1 MRICCILGP
10 KTDRQTQRLRRPH
23 GRPKTA
29 PRRHKNTPQT
39 ESPQTPNTQDGPRIQ
54 EGLKTAPEPR
64 RPQGPKGPQDPE
76 GAQDTPKT
84 ALSSV
89 CCVYV
94 YLQIYIYVLCLC
106 LCLYLF
112 ISFFAIY
119 PSGARGAFRASPRQ
133 TRVCTMTGATGD
145 DTVRG
150 EPHTNHYGALP
161 TPSAR
166 RSASVEFSRNT
177 FQHVLQ

>member
-1 MRICCILGP
+1 MDGP
-10 KTDRQTQRLRRPH
+10 RRPH
-23 GRPKTA
+23 DGTKIPPRQRAPRRPIPKTA
-29 PRRHKNTPQT
+29 QESKRASRRPQ
-39 ESPQTPNTQDGPRIQ
+39 SQ
-54 EGLKTAPEPR
+54 EGPKGQRAPKTPKELRTPPR
-64 RPQGPKGPQDPE
+64 RPLVLCAVYMYIYKSIFMFY
-76 GAQDTPKT
+76 A
-84 ALSSV
+84 
-89 CCVYV
+89 CVYV
-94 YLQIYIYVLCLC
+94 CI
-106 LCLYLF
+106 YLF

-177 FQHVLQ
+177 FQHVAQ

>member
-64 RPQGPKGPQDPE
+64 RPQGQKGPQDPE

-94 YLQIYIYVLCLC
+94 YLEIYIYVLCLC

-112 ISFFAIY
+112 IYFFFRYLPLRSPGRVQSQPA
-119 PSGARGAFRASPRQ
+119 PNARADLKDRVGQRAHLMLERGAVP
-133 TRVCTMTGATGD
+133 
-145 DTVRG
+145 
-150 EPHTNHYGALP
+150 L
-161 TPSAR
+161 
-166 RSASVEFSRNT
+166 
-177 FQHVLQ
+177 